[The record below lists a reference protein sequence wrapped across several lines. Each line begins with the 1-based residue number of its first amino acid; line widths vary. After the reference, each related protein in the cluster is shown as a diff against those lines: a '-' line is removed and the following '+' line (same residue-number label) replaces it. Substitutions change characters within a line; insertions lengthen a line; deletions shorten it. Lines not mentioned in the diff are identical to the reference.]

1 LRTPSR
7 VRAEVELAAD
17 PDEMTSRGTFAI
29 IVASVGAIAAVSFH
43 LFDPQRAVVSC
54 LLGWTVLA
62 IAVYDGENLII
73 PDVLSLPLIPAGLI
87 AVWLLDDIDRERA
100 LVLEHVAAA
109 VAGAVL
115 LYAVRQAYYLL
126 REREGLG
133 LGDVKLGAVAG
144 AWTGLQGMSNVLL
157 LACVLAISYVALLRF
172 YKKSSISGMTAV
184 PFGVFLGPS
193 IWIIWCVNSLAAGS
207 ELSLVGLPL

>member
-1 LRTPSR
+1 MFRASQRAAFADPSR

-43 LFDPQRAVVSC
+43 LFDPQRATVSC

-100 LVLEHVAAA
+100 LV
-109 VAGAVL
+109 
-115 LYAVRQAYYLL
+115 
-126 REREGLG
+126 
-133 LGDVKLGAVAG
+133 
-144 AWTGLQGMSNVLL
+144 
-157 LACVLAISYVALLRF
+157 
-172 YKKSSISGMTAV
+172 
-184 PFGVFLGPS
+184 
-193 IWIIWCVNSLAAGS
+193 
-207 ELSLVGLPL
+207 